1 MAADEEI
8 VGRVRGVQRL
18 AVQHRIQLHEL
29 GALQIVQHDVQ
40 AIARV
45 VVDAMPVG
53 VDDGGRHRVVFVG
66 IDGVVAFRQHHVE
79 QIVLRGDVMV
89 QRRLGD
95 AQLVGDVLQRH
106 APEPLGGD
114 DFDGGLQ
121 DLQVAFLLTHTLAF
135 DEGLVAQRVPGG
147 SGPRSVADA

>member
-1 MAADEEI
+1 
-8 VGRVRGVQRL
+8 
-18 AVQHRIQLHEL
+18 
-29 GALQIVQHDVQ
+29 
-40 AIARV
+40 
-45 VVDAMPVG
+45 
-53 VDDGGRHRVVFVG
+53 
-66 IDGVVAFRQHHVE
+66 
-79 QIVLRGDVMV
+79 MV

-135 DEGLVAQRVPGG
+135 DEGPCRDAHSQLLTPLLIVSLIKPSNTITP
-147 SGPRSVADA
+147 SGL

>member
-45 VVDAMPVG
+45 VVDAVPSASTMAAVT
-53 VDDGGRHRVVFVG
+53 
-66 IDGVVAFRQHHVE
+66 A
-79 QIVLRGDVMV
+79 LYSSASMV
-89 QRRLGD
+89 
-95 AQLVGDVLQRH
+95 
-106 APEPLGGD
+106 
-114 DFDGGLQ
+114 
-121 DLQVAFLLTHTLAF
+121 
-135 DEGLVAQRVPGG
+135 
-147 SGPRSVADA
+147 S